1 MQEFQEHIQVAQLT
15 SERMGAKIDIL
26 AQRCVEV
33 LKSGGKILICGNG
46 GSAAD
51 AQHFSAELTGR
62 YKVER
67 MGLPAIALSTDTSA
81 LSAIGNDYG
90 FEHIFS
96 RQVQALAKS
105 DDMIFA
111 ISTSGNSAN
120 VINALREGRKRGCY
134 CVGLSGK
141 DGGEMNEWCE
151 PNIVIPS
158 SNTPRIQEMHILII
172 HYLCQKIDEAF
183 NGR

>member
-15 SERMGAKIDIL
+15 SEKMGAKIEIL
-26 AQRCVEV
+26 AQHCVEV

-90 FEHIFS
+90 FEHVFS

-120 VINALREGRKRGCY
+120 VINALREGRKRGCH
-134 CVGLSGK
+134 CVGLSGR

-151 PNIVIPS
+151 PNIIVPS

-172 HYLCQKIDEAF
+172 HYICQKIDEAF

>member
-1 MQEFQEHIQVAQLT
+1 MQEFQEHIQVAELT
-15 SERMGAKIDIL
+15 SEKMGAKIDIL

-33 LKSGGKILICGNG
+33 LRSGGKILVCGNG

-111 ISTSGNSAN
+111 ISTSGNSQN

-134 CVGLSGK
+134 CVGLSGR
-141 DGGEMNEWCE
+141 DGGEMNDWCE
-151 PNIVIPS
+151 PNIIVPS
-158 SNTPRIQEMHILII
+158 ANTPRIQEMHILII
-172 HYLCQKIDEAF
+172 HYICQKIDEAF

>member
-15 SERMGAKIDIL
+15 SEKMGAKIDIL

-67 MGLPAIALSTDTSA
+67 IGLPAIALSTDTSA

-90 FEHIFS
+90 FEHVFS

-111 ISTSGNSAN
+111 ISTSGNSTN

-158 SNTPRIQEMHILII
+158 ANTPRIQEMHILII